1 MIDFGKEKEIPTK
14 ELIIE
19 LLEFVD
25 DVVDDL
31 GSRHHIDKIHQIFAT
46 GTGADRQLRVFNET
60 GSLVEV
66 VKYIEQSFL
75 TE

>member
-1 MIDFGKEKEIPTK
+1 MII
-14 ELIIE
+14 LE
-19 LLEFVD
+19 LLEFID

-31 GSRHHIDKIHQIFAT
+31 GSRHHIEKVHEIFAK

-75 TE
+75 EE